1 MSDASEESVT
11 NGTET
16 DAGSSD
22 AEAEQG
28 GEVEVEVEAEAEGE
42 GEGSGGDAD
51 TDTDI
56 EALRKQV
63 EEKYDFEN
71 FGPADMA
78 TMSPE
83 EWDVAF
89 DDETWIT
96 GAELLARVEAEL
108 KSRIAQREVFAVLE
122 YAELEGGMC
131 LVAYSESDYAIVYP
145 DGSVEGRG
153 TVLRDVKPTVA
164 LCSMEEYDVEKPPE
178 VWQLPPADEVPESGS
193 ELGNWMLQLIAA
205 TQVLVGLAAL
215 ALWPIMGFGEN
226 IVMGAVGIL
235 FVGIGL
241 LLFFM
246 VANARL
252 SAKFQVREYRD
263 RLRSIGTA
271 GEQRPGFLPID
282 DDAFVSAEREAG
294 RGGKREIE
302 SSSE

>member
-11 NGTET
+11 EETET
-16 DAGSSD
+16 DTGSSGAD
-22 AEAEQG
+22 AEAQQG
-28 GEVEVEVEAEAEGE
+28 GAVEGE
-42 GEGSGGDAD
+42 ESGVSSGGDAGTD

-78 TMSPE
+78 KMSPE

-96 GAELLARVEAEL
+96 GDELLARVEAEL

-122 YAELEGGMC
+122 YAEIEGRMC

-178 VWQLPPADEVPESGS
+178 VWQLPPADEIPESGS

-271 GEQRPGFLPID
+271 GEERPAFLPID
-282 DDAFVSAEREAG
+282 DDAFVSAEREAERG
-294 RGGKREIE
+294 RKREIE